1 MLIPTH
7 TCTRTRT
14 HTYTQV
20 YVSIYAE
27 GPMRVLCFAEEKTS
41 ITSVDDVNSVLN
53 MAIRCVCEC
62 VSVCVRQ
69 QLRFFGMPTA
79 C

>member
-1 MLIPTH
+1 MSLSLSSPAASSSHFIFL
-7 TCTRTRT
+7 
-14 HTYTQV
+14 QV

-53 MAIRCVCEC
+53 LAIR
-62 VSVCVRQ
+62 
-69 QLRFFGMPTA
+69 
-79 C
+79 